1 MAIVCSWLVLVV
13 GSLVLG
19 TAVPAGAA
27 AIRGVVLFAGPVEE
41 RKKLAVT
48 IDQYVCGKEKDAE
61 ELPVGKDRGIRN
73 AVVWLQTPPEGARS
87 EATPAKDAASAK
99 VEMDQ
104 KGCVFTPRVVL
115 VPAGGTVEF
124 LNSDRLLHNLHSVS
138 KENPSFNRTQP
149 RGRVIPITFARP
161 EIIRVNC
168 DLHSWMRG
176 WIVVAD
182 HPFYALSN
190 EAGEFVLPNVPAGKY
205 TLQIWQESL
214 GISAQPVTVGAQ
226 DARVTVELKARP

>member
-1 MAIVCSWLVLVV
+1 M
-13 GSLVLG
+13 G
-19 TAVPAGAA
+19 
-27 AIRGVVLFAGPVEE
+27 RE
-41 RKKLAVT
+41 
-48 IDQYVCGKEKDAE
+48 
-61 ELPVGKDRGIRN
+61 RGIRN
-73 AVVWLQTPPEGARS
+73 AVVWLQTPPEGIRR
-87 EATPAKDAASAK
+87 DASSAGAPPK

-104 KGCVFTPRVVL
+104 KACAFTPRVVL

-149 RGRVIPITFARP
+149 RGRAIPITFARP

-190 EAGEFVLPNVPAGKY
+190 ETGEFVLPNVPPGKY
-205 TLQIWQESL
+205 TLQVWQESL
-214 GISAQPVTVGAQ
+214 GLTTQPVTVGAQ